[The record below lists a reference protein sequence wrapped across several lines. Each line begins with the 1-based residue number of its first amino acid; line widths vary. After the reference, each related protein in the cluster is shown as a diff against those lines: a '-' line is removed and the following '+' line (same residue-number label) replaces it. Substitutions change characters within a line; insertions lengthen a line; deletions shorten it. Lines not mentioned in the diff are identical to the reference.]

1 MDGMTK
7 PLFCSRRPG
16 ESGGRG
22 LPRVIP
28 VPAHYTYRTAKPGRA
43 SLRRVAVKREVV
55 VVGAGLAGM
64 RAALEAKAGGA
75 EVAVLSKVHPVR
87 SHSDAAQGGINAA
100 IRPEDSWENHWFDV
114 VKGSDY
120 LCDQDAAEV
129 LCKEAAENIFE
140 LDRMGCLWARDEMG
154 NIAQRPFGGQGYAR
168 TCYIADMTGHFIQ
181 HVLYEQMIKHD
192 IEVFEEW
199 YATSLATSN
208 GRCTGVVAMN
218 IAEGRLDYFRAKAI
232 ILATGGYARA
242 YRTTSNA
249 IANTGDGV
257 AMALRAGAPLED
269 MEFMQFHPTGLYGV
283 GILVTE
289 GARGEGAHLL
299 NGRHERF
306 MKSYAPEKMELAPRD
321 IVARAIQTEIDEGRG
336 PEGKPYVW
344 LDLRHLGKPRILERL
359 PQITELARNFVGVDP
374 IEDPI
379 PIQPTAH
386 YSMGGVATDLVG
398 QTPMEGLFA
407 AGECACVSVHGAN
420 RLGGN
425 SLLETIVFGR
435 RAGRA
440 AAAYA
445 KGAVWADDGHDAL
458 TWDEMRVAALLGRQE
473 GERISRIRTE
483 LGDAVTAKVG
493 IFRNG
498 ADMAVALAAVRALKE
513 RFANAAVG
521 NGEREFN
528 VALLDALE
536 LGSMLD
542 IAECIAMGA
551 LARTESRGAHAR
563 RDFPKRDDASWLKHS
578 VFRRHGDGLILESKP
593 VRITKF
599 PPQERKY

>member
-1 MDGMTK
+1 
-7 PLFCSRRPG
+7 
-16 ESGGRG
+16 
-22 LPRVIP
+22 
-28 VPAHYTYRTAKPGRA
+28 
-43 SLRRVAVKREVV
+43 
-55 VVGAGLAGM
+55 
-64 RAALEAKAGGA
+64 
-75 EVAVLSKVHPVR
+75 
-87 SHSDAAQGGINAA
+87 
-100 IRPEDSWENHWFDV
+100 
-114 VKGSDY
+114 
-120 LCDQDAAEV
+120 
-129 LCKEAAENIFE
+129 
-140 LDRMGCLWARDEMG
+140 
-154 NIAQRPFGGQGYAR
+154 
-168 TCYIADMTGHFIQ
+168 MTGHFIQ
-181 HVLYEQMIKHD
+181 HVLYEQMIKND

-199 YATSLATSN
+199 HATSLATAD

-218 IAEGRLDYFRAKAI
+218 IAEGRLEHFRAKAT
-232 ILATGGYARA
+232 ILATGGYARV

-299 NGRHERF
+299 NGQHERF
-306 MKSYAPEKMELAPRD
+306 MKKYAPEKMELAPRD

-336 PEGKPYVW
+336 PDGRPYVW
-344 LDLRHLGKPRILERL
+344 LDLRHLGKERILERL
-359 PQITELARNFVGVDP
+359 PQITELSRNFVGVDP
-374 IEDPI
+374 IEAPI

-398 QTPMEGLFA
+398 QTPMPGLFA
-407 AGECACVSVHGAN
+407 AGECSCVSVHGAN

-425 SLLETIVFGR
+425 SLLETVVFGR

-440 AAAYA
+440 AAAYV
-445 KGAVWADDGHDAL
+445 KGAPWAEDGHKDLAL
-458 TWDEMRVAALLGRQE
+458 DETRIAALLKRE
-473 GERISRIRTE
+473 KGERISRIRAE
-483 LGDAVTAKVG
+483 LGDTMTAKVG

-498 ADMAVALAAVRALKE
+498 PDMAAALAAILTLQK
-513 RFANAAVG
+513 RFSDAAVG

-542 IAECIAMGA
+542 IAECIARGA
-551 LARTESRGAHAR
+551 VARTESRGAHAR
-563 RDFPKRDDASWLKHS
+563 RDFPKRDDANWLRHS
-578 VFRRHGDGLILESKP
+578 LFRRQAEGVTLEYKP
-593 VRITKF
+593 ARITKF